1 MNYWLI
7 FLTGLTTGGLTCAAM
22 QGGLLASLIANQK
35 AASGYG
41 QIDPAK
47 AGKNSKE
54 TGFGLDDWGP
64 VTAFLTTKLI
74 AHVIL
79 GILLGLLGSVVEL
92 SLNLRLDFQAFAAF
106 FMFSTAMNLLEIHPI
121 FRYVC
126 LTPPKF
132 IYKFIKRDG
141 AGSTLFAP
149 AIFGL
154 LTVLIPC
161 GVTQAMAV
169 LAINSGSWIQGALIM
184 GAFVAGTIPMFT
196 LIGIGT
202 ARLSELWRRD
212 FLRIASIVL
221 IFMALQSVNGIL
233 TVLNSPY
240 SLQRI
245 GPKIVRL
252 LPPYSKA
259 SSTLAADPNVQLE
272 NGTQKVTL
280 SVENNGYSPRYFRVK
295 SGTPVELT
303 LATSGDVYSC
313 ATAFTFKAFDIYD
326 VLKPVDTKI
335 HKFTPTK
342 VGLYTFSCS
351 MGMYSGTMEVI

>member
-22 QGGLLASLIANQK
+22 QGGLLASIIANQK
-35 AASGYG
+35 KQESR
-41 QIDPAK
+41 K
-47 AGKNSKE
+47 
-54 TGFGLDDWGP
+54 GFGIDDWGP
-64 VTAFLTTKLI
+64 VTAFLSTKLVSHI
-74 AHVIL
+74 VL

-92 SLNLRLDFQAFAAF
+92 SLTVRLAFQAFAAF
-106 FMFSTAMNLLEIHPI
+106 FMFATAMNLLEVHPI

-126 LTPPKF
+126 FTPPKF
-132 IYKFIKRDG
+132 IYKFIKKEQT
-141 AGSTLFAP
+141 GSLLFAP
-149 AIFGL
+149 AIFGV
-154 LTVLIPC
+154 LTVFIPC

-169 LAINSGSWIQGALIM
+169 LAINSGSWIQGGLIM
-184 GAFVAGTIPMFT
+184 GSFVLGTIPMFS

-202 ARLSELWRRD
+202 AKLSEVWRKD
-212 FLRIASIVL
+212 FLTIASIAL

-252 LPPYSKA
+252 LPPYDKTA
-259 SSTLAADPNVQLE
+259 KKNAADPNVIVE

-280 SVENNGYSPRYFRVK
+280 SVANNGYSPRYFRVK
-295 SGTPVELT
+295 SGEPVELT
-303 LATSGDVYSC
+303 LETKGDVYSC

-326 VLKPVDTKI
+326 VLKPVDTKV
-335 HKFTPTK
+335 HKFTPSK